1 MSEQII
7 HILLLDNS
15 AAYAPALPKILKAG
29 GLNARVEH
37 VETLDAFR
45 MALSAAKWDAVL
57 SAYAISRGALPAVD
71 GKLPFVVL
79 CEPQEED
86 EAFALAGPVIS
97 DVLPVTHL
105 KRLPFILRRELSLNT
120 HRDQEVL
127 AASEAKYRL
136 LAENTADV
144 IWIFDTTTMHFTYV
158 SPSVERLRGY
168 TPDEVLSQSLDEV
181 AAPASLAGPI
191 SELPGRLQAFLDGNP
206 SATIQTHEVE
216 QLCKDGSTVWTEVVT
231 TLLKDSTDRV
241 QILGVS
247 RDISARKQAE
257 QALRESEGRFQ
268 DTLDNMLEG
277 FQIIGFDWRYRY
289 VNDAAAAHGRRARAE
304 LLGHTMMER
313 YPGIE
318 QTELFAVLRQCM
330 ADRTARRIEN
340 LFVYPDGNDAWFEL
354 NIQPVPEGISILSLD
369 ITERKA
375 GENALRAARD
385 TLEQGVIERTN
396 ELQAAKE
403 RVEAILNNS
412 PDGVLLTRPDLRIE
426 QANLTFDRLFAC
438 KADDYFRRPL
448 FDLIHPDDVNQ
459 VKEVLQVGYIGHID
473 QSLEIR
479 ARRLDGSVFAAEL
492 SAGYIDHGSL
502 VCTIR
507 DITARK
513 QAEKALQESA
523 AEIHDLYNNA
533 PCGYHSLDKDGL
545 IVQINDTELRWLGYD
560 REEVVGKLKITDLFT
575 AESVQNF
582 QKNFPGFKERGWV
595 NDLEFDL
602 VCKDSSLIHILLNGT
617 AIYDEHGQ
625 YVKSRSSVFDISEL
639 KQAEQTLN
647 AKIDEEREFQGYL
660 KALHDITIELAQ
672 IDQLDEFYKHAVEA
686 ALQRLGLERM
696 SLFLYDREHNVAVG
710 TYGTDPQG
718 NLVDE
723 RDLRFVAASDGIM
736 GRAFAREERFYI
748 EENAPLTG
756 SDLERVGYGWNAA
769 AVLWNGT
776 QRLGWL
782 VADNLLSHKP
792 ASKPMLETLSL
803 YALAVGTLLTR
814 KRAEA
819 ALRESEAR
827 FRHVIEAAPDYI
839 LMYDTDGI
847 IQMVNPAA
855 LSDSGYT
862 QDEMIG
868 HNVAEF
874 FPPESR
880 ELFQQELLHTL
891 ETGVHHLEER
901 FVRKDGSMV
910 LMDGSGSVITGENGQ
925 PQSVIVLKRDI
936 TQRKQTEE
944 TLRQALAKEKELSEL
959 KSRFVSMASHEFR
972 TPLAT
977 ILATTET
984 LAAYRQRLTDEQI
997 EHRLDRIK
1005 EHVGYLKDIMEDVL
1019 LLAKMQAR
1027 RVQFAPVLLDPDAL
1041 CRSVLG
1047 EFQSRPDI
1055 KHQLVYTCA
1064 GDIREVRLDRKLVR
1078 QIISNI
1084 VNNAIKYS
1092 PADKPVTIHLEYTPE
1107 EVVLTV
1113 HDEGIGIPESDQ
1125 KHLFEPFHRAANV
1138 GDISGTGLGLVI
1150 VKESVELH
1158 GGMVSVDSQVGVGTT
1173 LTVTLPVRTGEE
1185 SSDDKHSD
1193 H

>member
-1 MSEQII
+1 MSEQLL
-7 HILLLDNS
+7 HILLLDDS
-15 AAYAPALPKILKAG
+15 TAYSSALPDILKAG
-29 GLNARVEH
+29 GLNARVEQ
-37 VETLDAFR
+37 VETLDTFQT
-45 MALSAAKWDAVL
+45 ALSAAKWDAVL
-57 SAYAISRGALPAVD
+57 SAYALSRDALPAVK
-71 GKLPFVVL
+71 GELPFIVL
-79 CEPQEED
+79 CDTQEED
-86 EAFALAGPVIS
+86 EAFALAERGIS

-105 KRLPFILRRELSLNT
+105 KRLPFILRRELSLDA
-120 HRDQEVL
+120 HHDQEVL

-144 IWIFDTTTMHFTYV
+144 IWIFDTTTMRFTYV

-191 SELPGRLQAFLDGNP
+191 RELPGRLQAFLEGDP

-216 QLCKDGSTVWTEVVT
+216 QLCKDGSTVWTETVT
-231 TLLKDSTDRV
+231 TLLKNSTNHV

-289 VNDAAAAHGRRARAE
+289 VNDAAAAHGRRAREE

-318 QTELFAVLRQCM
+318 DTELFAVLRQCM

-340 LFVYPDGNDAWFEL
+340 LFVYPDGDDAWFEL
-354 NIQPVPEGISILSLD
+354 NVQPVPEGISILSLD

-375 GENALRAARD
+375 SENALRAAHD

-426 QANLTFDRLFAC
+426 QTNLTFDRLFAC

-459 VKEVLQVGYIGHID
+459 FKEVLQVGYIGHID
-473 QSLEIR
+473 QSLEVR

-513 QAEKALQESA
+513 QAE
-523 AEIHDLYNNA
+523 
-533 PCGYHSLDKDGL
+533 
-545 IVQINDTELRWLGYD
+545 
-560 REEVVGKLKITDLFT
+560 
-575 AESVQNF
+575 
-582 QKNFPGFKERGWV
+582 
-595 NDLEFDL
+595 
-602 VCKDSSLIHILLNGT
+602 
-617 AIYDEHGQ
+617 
-625 YVKSRSSVFDISEL
+625 
-639 KQAEQTLN
+639 QALN

-672 IDQLDEFYKHAVEA
+672 IDQLDEFYKHAVEVG
-686 ALQRLGLERM
+686 LQRLGLERM
-696 SLFLYDREHNVAVG
+696 SLFLYDAEQNVAVG

-723 RDLRFVAASDGIM
+723 RDLRFVAATDGIM
-736 GRAFAREERFYI
+736 GRAFEREERFYI

-756 SDLERVGYGWNAA
+756 SELESVGSGWNAA

-855 LSDSGYT
+855 LSDSGYA

-880 ELFQQELLHTL
+880 DLFKQELLHTL
-891 ETGVHHLEER
+891 ETGAHHLEAR
-901 FVRKDGSMV
+901 LVRKDGSMV

-936 TQRKQTEE
+936 TQRKQTEDA
-944 TLRQALAKEKELSEL
+944 LRQALAKEKELSEL

-977 ILATTET
+977 ILAATET
-984 LAAYRQRLTDEQI
+984 LAAYRHRLTDEQI

-1005 EHVGYLKDIMEDVL
+1005 EHVGYLKDIMDDVL

-1027 RVQFAPVLLDPDAL
+1027 RVQFTPVLLDLDAL
-1041 CRSVLG
+1041 CRSVLS

-1055 KHQLVYTCA
+1055 KHQLVYTSD
-1064 GDIREVRLDRKLVR
+1064 GKIRQVTLDRKLVR

-1084 VNNAIKYS
+1084 VHNAIKYS
-1092 PADKPVTIHLEYTPE
+1092 PAEKPVTIHLEYTPE
-1107 EVVLTV
+1107 GVVLTV
-1113 HDEGIGIPESDQ
+1113 RDEGIGIPEADQ

-1158 GGMVSVDSQVGVGTT
+1158 GGTVSVESQVGVGTT
-1173 LTVTLPVRTGEE
+1173 LTVTLPVQTGEE